1 LDSTQWGFTSGYGY
15 YFDVTTLAD
24 VKISGIG
31 VHGFSGSVQT
41 IQVWTKVNTYVGF
54 ENNPEEWELI
64 QEVSVRAA
72 GFARIGDLPDFAVPL
87 SFSVNTRHAF
97 RIVSDQNI
105 LYGRSA
111 TQKQIEEAGDGILSI
126 LTGDMTFDPGSF
138 PPIDSSVAFAWNGE
152 LRYCQLSAPIN
163 IPSAFPSSIPTKSP
177 SLVFLC
183 TPTLLDSTQWGFTSG
198 YGYYFDVTTLADVKI
213 SGIGVH
219 GFSGSVQ
226 TIQVWTKVNT
236 YVGFENNPEEWELI
250 QEVSVRA
257 AGFARIGDLPDF
269 AVPLSFSVN
278 TRHAFRIVSDQNI
291 LYGRSATQKQI
302 EEAGDGIL
310 SILTGDMTFDPGS
323 FPPIDSS
330 VAFAW
335 NGQLRYC
342 QTSESA
348 TPPSISPTATIAPT
362 FMEDGVFTTPSEFM
376 GISGLYGNYFDVT
389 SARDL
394 NIIGLSVHTFSN
406 LREVKVFTKPG
417 SYDGFE
423 TDADS
428 WTLIQTVTNQPS
440 SGFMQITV
448 LPLFADKILMSPG
461 DRRAFLVVNIDRD
474 LLSRPFNPN
483 GVGFAGDQYIRIY
496 SGPVSNRAEV
506 FSSYG
511 GAYSFN
517 GAVQYQYNGRI
528 L

>member
-1 LDSTQWGFTSGYGY
+1 MAMYYYYGYYYNDDDSRSPSSSPSRSSSPSPSRSSSPSPSRSSSPSQPITHIPSTLPSNLPSGVPSSIPSTVPSNAPSTSSIPSISNIPSNDYYYYGYYYNDDDSRSPSPSPSRSSSPSPSQSATPSEGPSSKPSDVPSRFSSPSPSRSSSNSPSGSSSPSPSLSSSPSQFSSAFPSWSCNPKFLDSTQWGFTSGYGY

-97 RIVSDQNI
+97 RIVSDQRF
-105 LYGRSA
+105 LYGRGA

-163 IPSAFPSSIPTKSP
+163 IPS
-177 SLVFLC
+177 
-183 TPTLLDSTQWGFTSG
+183 W
-198 YGYYFDVTTLADVKI
+198 
-213 SGIGVH
+213 
-219 GFSGSVQ
+219 
-226 TIQVWTKVNT
+226 
-236 YVGFENNPEEWELI
+236 
-250 QEVSVRA
+250 
-257 AGFARIGDLPDF
+257 
-269 AVPLSFSVN
+269 
-278 TRHAFRIVSDQNI
+278 
-291 LYGRSATQKQI
+291 
-302 EEAGDGIL
+302 
-310 SILTGDMTFDPGS
+310 
-323 FPPIDSS
+323 
-330 VAFAW
+330 
-335 NGQLRYC
+335 
-342 QTSESA
+342 
-348 TPPSISPTATIAPT
+348 SPTATIAPT
-362 FMEDGVFTTPSEFM
+362 FFEDGVFTIPSEFM

-394 NIIGLSVHTFSN
+394 NIVGLSVHTFSN

-440 SGFMQITV
+440 SGFLQSTV
-448 LPLFADKILMSPG
+448 LPLFADKIFMSPG
-461 DRRAFLVVNIDRD
+461 DRRAFLVVNVGRV